1 MECKGI
7 RERLPAYLEKGVTAQ
22 EETLIERHLSTCRK
36 CARVLLDL
44 KRTEEIVKDLDRV
57 EPPPWMTQKV
67 MSRIRAEEE
76 KKGGVI
82 QKLFF
87 PLHVKIPVQA
97 FATVVIAVVA
107 IYVFKAV
114 EPQMKTVPPPSA
126 PEQVF
131 SKEETPEPTPG
142 TKTDSKVPGSKAAV
156 KEPAQ
161 RYPKEGL
168 ARRADEKSREPL
180 GEEKRASAE
189 SKEGLSIPGA
199 GTSLPA
205 EPPSQPAVVKKREVL
220 QDRGEGPSRSQRASP
235 APAPIEK
242 DEAVGSIGLTKSL
255 SVAKERGKADQT
267 RATVRV
273 GDVSTAMK
281 EVEELLA
288 RLGAQKIEKESLPN
302 LSVITAELRTEKMQ
316 ELFAD
321 LMVIGEVG
329 VSSPSPTSAGEGVR
343 IRIEILR
350 NP

>member
-1 MECKGI
+1 VMECEGI
-7 RERLPAYLEKGVTAQ
+7 REKLPGYLEKGVTPQ

-44 KRTEEIVKDLDRV
+44 KRTGEIVKDLERV

-76 KKGGVI
+76 KKVSI
-82 QKLFF
+82 VQKLFF
-87 PLHVKIPVQA
+87 PLHVKIPIQA

-114 EPQMKTVPPPSA
+114 EPQMKTVQPPSS

-131 SKEETPEPTPG
+131 SKEEAPEPSPG
-142 TKTDSKVPGSKAAV
+142 TKTDSKVPGNKAAV

-161 RYPKEGL
+161 RSPKEGL

-180 GEEKRASAE
+180 GEEKRVSAE

-199 GTSLPA
+199 GTSLPS
-205 EPPSQPAVVKKREVL
+205 EPLSQPAVVKKREVL
-220 QDRGEGPSRSQRASP
+220 QDRGEGPPRSQRALQ

-242 DEAVGSIGLTKSL
+242 DEAMGSIGLTKSL
-255 SVAKERGKADQT
+255 SAAKERGKADQT

-273 GDVSTAMK
+273 GDVGTAMK
-281 EVEELLA
+281 EVEDLLT

-302 LSVITAELRTEKMQ
+302 LSAITAELRTEKMQ
-316 ELFAD
+316 ELFVD

-329 VSSPSPTSAGEGVR
+329 VSSPSPTSAGEGTR
-343 IRIEILR
+343 IRIEIIK
-350 NP
+350 N